1 MSLFSWQTLLF
12 VIPIAVGS
20 LLALGAAFGMTDSGA
35 DGGEGHDLEGEGAHL
50 ALQDAGDSLAL
61 GRVPLV
67 LRLLLL
73 SLSFGGL
80 GLMASYLLA
89 APGGISIGRSGLAA
103 ALALVGSW
111 FVSGRLAGRLVRR
124 LPLVESETVGRRDL
138 LGSTGQVVLRIGPA
152 GGFAQVRD
160 RRGNLHQVA

>member
-20 LLALGAAFGMTDSGA
+20 LLALGAAFGMAGSGGDA
-35 DGGEGHDLEGEGAHL
+35 GGGHDLDGDAPDDTVQH
-50 ALQDAGDSLAL
+50 AGDSLAL
-61 GRVPLV
+61 GRVPLT
-67 LRLLLL
+67 LRLLLF

-89 APGGISIGRSGLAA
+89 SANEISIGRTGLAA

-111 FVSGRLAGRLVRR
+111 FVSGRLARRLVRR
-124 LPLVESETVGRRDL
+124 LPLVESETV
-138 LGSTGQVVLRIGPA
+138 
-152 GGFAQVRD
+152 
-160 RRGNLHQVA
+160 